1 MIYLPKSR
9 FQLSHELPVYP
20 GGTVAAEGQCLVSRS
35 GTAGFGVEPSGSSNS
50 NQNFVG
56 FSVSDMITLASF
68 PKVDSFVVTGGV
80 NSTVDLSRTPQASS
94 YILFAGTTALTET
107 TDYTLSG
114 KTVTWVTNQ
123 AGKTITAVYRY
134 APTVVEAQM
143 IQGDIRPG
151 GAPGAL
157 LGQVGVAKSGV
168 IYTSQYDTAQN
179 YTAANVVLKTGANG
193 RVTIGGSGLTI
204 RGWVIQAPH
213 ANGPD
218 GAFLG
223 IEFSAD

>member
-9 FQLSHELPVYP
+9 FQLSHEMPVYT
-20 GGTVAAEGQCLVSRS
+20 GGTVAAEGQCLVSKS
-35 GTAGFGVEPSGSSNS
+35 GTGGNGVEPSASSNA
-50 NQNFVG
+50 NQTFVG

-68 PKVDSFVVTGGV
+68 PKVDSFVVTGGA
-80 NSTVDLSRTPQASS
+80 STTVTLSRTPQASS
-94 YILFAGTTALTET
+94 YIVFADGVELTET

-114 KTVTWVTNQ
+114 ATITWVNSQ
-123 AGKTITAVYRY
+123 AGKTVQVNYRF
-134 APTVVEAQM
+134 APTVVEAQS

-168 IYTSQYDTAQN
+168 IYTSQYDTAVN
-179 YTAANVVLKTGANG
+179 YTAANPALKTGANG
-193 RVTIGGSGLTI
+193 RVTIGGSGLAI
-204 RGWVIQAPH
+204 RGWVIQAPN

-223 IEFSAD
+223 IAFNAD